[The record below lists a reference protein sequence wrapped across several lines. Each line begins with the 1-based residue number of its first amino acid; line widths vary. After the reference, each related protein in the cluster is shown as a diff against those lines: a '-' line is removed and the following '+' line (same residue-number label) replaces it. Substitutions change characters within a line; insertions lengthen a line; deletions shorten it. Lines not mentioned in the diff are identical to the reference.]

1 MPYMIQL
8 CSLIVTPVLI
18 SAADYVLFC
27 RIIEKLG
34 TRLFYIPNWC
44 YWAGFVVCDMIAL
57 AIQTVGGVEVSSAED
72 LQEIHHGGSVM
83 RAGIIFQFSNTV
95 VFALLVLAATL
106 RLRRKT
112 LTLLDVAGWPMM
124 VAMCISTLMLLLRNA
139 YRIVEL
145 SEGWNGHVMRT
156 EGYLIGLDM
165 VPMAVAIGTF
175 VVFSPSLFFSSVNR
189 AKGVGS
195 LAGSVELG
203 SI

>member
-1 MPYMIQL
+1 
-8 CSLIVTPVLI
+8 
-18 SAADYVLFC
+18 
-27 RIIEKLG
+27 
-34 TRLFYIPNWC
+34 
-44 YWAGFVVCDMIAL
+44 MIAL

-112 LTLLDVAGWPMM
+112 LTLLDVAGLPMM

-175 VVFSPSLFFSSVNR
+175 VVFSPSLFFASVNR
-189 AKGVGS
+189 AKAVGS